1 MGLDLVN
8 IARANVARVG
18 LARLNAGEVEY
29 TADGSATLSG
39 VALVIVDPYVFTMT
53 GGASLSGDTSPSVS
67 MSPVCS
73 GIGIVE
79 GAISVALDV
88 KVITAGGGTATG
100 GAATVLWSANYIA
113 PAITG
118 GLVSGGDAYL
128 LADFIPVPSGSAS
141 LSGAAGL
148 AIAFSGAAS
157 GGMDFAGAAVVL
169 PEFAFSFT
177 GSASLSGSA
186 LVVIDYCDTAS
197 GGPVATAG
205 DSDADAEIEY
215 HPPSSGSASTSGLA
229 LYTIEIFGAMGGE
242 ATLSGTPADLYAD
255 YKDVAAFQGGVD
267 ITGEAVYIFSIDVK
281 GLPVFIRRLDG
292 DVRLSLSAD
301 GGIIKIRGGQPE
313 MDEGLET
320 AVNISLFSEGEYW
333 GNAAAPEAEAVGSG
347 FLASLRVP
355 LSNQARLDVIEAARA
370 SLAWLVSSGIATS
383 VEPTAT
389 IPSVGRLDLAILI
402 RQPEKAPATFR
413 YTVNWQSQYIAMKEG
428 AA

>member
-177 GSASLSGSA
+177 G
-186 LVVIDYCDTAS
+186 S

-383 VEPTAT
+383 VEPPAT
-389 IPSVGRLDLAILI
+389 IP
-402 RQPEKAPATFR
+402 P
-413 YTVNWQSQYIAMKEG
+413 
-428 AA
+428 